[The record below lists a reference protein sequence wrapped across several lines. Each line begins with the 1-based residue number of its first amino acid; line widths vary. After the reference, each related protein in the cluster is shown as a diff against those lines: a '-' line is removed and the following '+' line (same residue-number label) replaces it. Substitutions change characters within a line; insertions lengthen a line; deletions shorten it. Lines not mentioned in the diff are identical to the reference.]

1 MGSVLP
7 PSHDLIHKPMGYPIK
22 PPSLCPHNPFL
33 TMARTYKRRRTSKP
47 FVARKRKRTYTKR
60 RSLRT
65 RVPRTRIGAFPNTKT
80 LSLRYVE
87 NFSLNTGA
95 ATVATA
101 VYSMNGLFDPSIA
114 IGGHQPMFFDTY
126 MKIYQRYRVNRAYI
140 TFIALD
146 THVTPT
152 SYQVAGNTTG
162 LYYGANERACRMF
175 ILKDPSSTDFNTSLN
190 TMIEEG
196 NTNLA
201 WKFAPQTT
209 SGKVHKLSMWGD
221 ARTLLNCNKKDE
233 ELLGSIT
240 SNPSNEAYFIC
251 GVDNMSPDANADSM
265 NFQVIITYNVTF
277 SNLIKNQ
284 VQN

>member
-1 MGSVLP
+1 MGLSDQTTP
-7 PSHDLIHKPMGYPIK
+7 FGSHY
-22 PPSLCPHNPFL
+22 PFL
-33 TMARTYKRRRTSKP
+33 TMGRTYKRRRTAKP

-60 RSLRT
+60 RTYRT
-65 RVPRTRIGAFPNTKT
+65 RVPGRVRIGAFPNTKT
-80 LSLRYVE
+80 LNLRYVE
-87 NFSLNTGA
+87 NFALNTGA

-114 IGGHQPMFFDTY
+114 VGGHQPMFFDNY
-126 MKIYQRYRVNRAYI
+126 MAIYSRYRVNRAYI
-140 TFIALD
+140 SFIALD

-152 SYQVAGNTTG
+152 SYQTGGNTTG
-162 LYYGANERACRMF
+162 MYFGANERACRMF

-196 NTNLA
+196 NTNLC

-209 SGKVHKLSMWGD
+209 SGKMHKLSMVGD
-221 ARTLLNCNKKDE
+221 ARALLNCNKKDE
-233 ELLGSIT
+233 ELLGSST

-251 GVDNMSPDANADSM
+251 GVDNMSNSSNSDSM

-284 VQN
+284 TQN